1 MANKGI
7 LFFECLSGISGD
19 MTIAAL
25 LDLGIDREKF
35 LGEMKKIPLA
45 GYSLEITK
53 GAKSG
58 ISGTDFKVVIEGE
71 DRGVGDEHAHDHNHL
86 HNHTHKHEH
95 GKGHHHHHGHHPEH
109 SHSEKHVHNHS
120 HGHNHGGAHEHRNFA
135 DIKKIIA
142 ELPHSEEVKRLSLE
156 MFGHIA
162 RAEAKVHGKEIDE
175 VHFHEV
181 GAVDSIVDII
191 GTAIAIEM
199 VKDKFDV
206 DTFYSAPIHLG
217 TGFVRCAHG
226 KIPVPV
232 PATTEILTGVPVYST
247 GVRGELVTPTGAA
260 IVKSLASDFG
270 PMPAMA
276 IEKIGYGLGKSD
288 FEIAN
293 VLRVYL
299 GRVKK
304 KVNH

>member
-1 MANKGI
+1 MADKGI
-7 LFFECLSGISGD
+7 LYFECLSGISGD

-25 LDLGIDREKF
+25 LNLGIDKDKF
-35 LGEMKKIPLA
+35 LKELEKIPVE
-45 GYSLEITK
+45 GYTLVVTEKS
-53 GAKSG
+53 KSG
-58 ISGTDFKVVIEGE
+58 IMGTDFKVVLEKAE
-71 DRGVGDEHAHDHNHL
+71 SH
-86 HNHTHKHEH
+86 
-95 GKGHHHHHGHHPEH
+95 EH
-109 SHSEKHVHNHS
+109 SHAHSHKHGQDKSDKHDDNHVHEHKHKNNHEHS
-120 HGHNHGGAHEHRNFA
+120 HEHSHEHDHHHRNFA
-135 DIKKIIA
+135 DIKKIIEA
-142 ELPHSEEVKRLSLE
+142 LPHSNQVKKLSLQ
-156 MFGHIA
+156 MFGYIA
-162 RAEAKVHGKEIDE
+162 EAEAKVHGKTVDE

-181 GAVDSIVDII
+181 GAIDSIVDII

-199 VKDKFDV
+199 VKEKFQV
-206 DTFYSAPIHLG
+206 EAIYSAPIHLG

-232 PATTEILTGVPVYST
+232 PATTEILKGIPVYST

-260 IVKSLASDFG
+260 IVRCLARDFI
-270 PMPAMA
+270 PMPSMA

-304 KVNH
+304 KVTA